1 VCTEKREEE
10 AMKYTQA
17 IALKECY
24 ELWQLMSKPKTY
36 KNFDWKNISRSYDA
50 KSSNKD
56 TNLGHLKM
64 VISEKISADLPK
76 HSGCPCCK
84 YNDINNDRY
93 CNENCLI
100 KWGNEYCTYG
110 QYKTWIDS
118 TNVLEACKHA
128 KVILSLIEKAAKE
141 RKVKL

>member
-1 VCTEKREEE
+1 VCAETREEE

-36 KNFDWKNISRSYDA
+36 KNFDWKNISRSYYA
-50 KSSNKD
+50 ESSNKD
-56 TNLGHLKM
+56 TNLDHLKT
-64 VISEKISADLPK
+64 VISEKISADLREYD
-76 HSGCPCCK
+76 GCPCCK

-93 CNENCLI
+93 CKKNCLI
-100 KWGNEYCTYG
+100 KWDNGHCIDG
-110 QYKTWIDS
+110 QYGTWSDS

-128 KVILSLIEKAAKE
+128 KVILSLIEKTAKE